1 MHWTM
6 TMVGPRLQ
14 NRWNSA
20 DEGNTDMRTQAEKAA
35 AFRALHE
42 RPGAFIIPNPW
53 DAGTARLL
61 AAAGFE
67 ALATT
72 SLGLANMLGR
82 ADSAVSRAEVIT
94 NCRVIAE
101 ATELPVNADL
111 ENCFAHE
118 PEAAAETIRLAA
130 EAGMVG
136 GSIEDYSGDRTS
148 PIYDFDLAVARVRAA
163 AQVAH
168 ALPVPFLL
176 TARAEN
182 LIHGRDDLADTIRR
196 LQAFAAA
203 GADVLYAPGLRTL
216 DEVREVVRAV
226 NRPVN
231 VVTGWLD
238 PDITLARLSEA
249 GAKRISVGGALS
261 RLALA
266 TFVKAAQAMRQQ
278 GSFGWM
284 REMIGTSEL
293 RQMLQ
298 A

>member
-1 MHWTM
+1 
-6 TMVGPRLQ
+6 
-14 NRWNSA
+14 
-20 DEGNTDMRTQAEKAA
+20 MRSHAEKAA

-53 DAGTARLL
+53 EAGTAKLL
-61 AAAGFE
+61 AALGFE

-82 ADSAVSRAEVIT
+82 ADSTVTRTEVIA
-94 NCRVIAE
+94 NCRAISE
-101 ATELPVNADL
+101 ATDLPVNADL

-130 EAGMVG
+130 EAGAVG
-136 GSIEDYSGDRTS
+136 GSIEDFSGDRKN
-148 PIYDFDLAVARVRAA
+148 PIYDFDLAVARVRSAA
-163 AQVAH
+163 KVAR

-182 LIHGRDDLADTIRR
+182 LIRGRTDMDDTIRR
-196 LQAFAAA
+196 LQAYEAA
-203 GADVLYAPGLRTL
+203 GADVLYAPGLRNL

-226 NRPVN
+226 SRPVN

-238 PDITLARLSEA
+238 PDITLAQLSDA
-249 GAKRISVGGALS
+249 GARRISVGGALS

-266 TFVKAAQAMRQQ
+266 TFVKAGRAMQGQ
-278 GSFGWM
+278 GSFAWM
-284 REMIGTSEL
+284 RDMMGMAEA
-293 RQMLQ
+293 RKMLT
-298 A
+298 

>member
-1 MHWTM
+1 
-6 TMVGPRLQ
+6 
-14 NRWNSA
+14 
-20 DEGNTDMRTQAEKAA
+20 MRTQLEKAM

-61 AAAGFE
+61 AALGFE

-82 ADSAVSRAEVIT
+82 ADSVVSRDEVIE
-94 NCRVIAE
+94 NCRAVAA
-101 ATELPVNADL
+101 ATDLPVNADL
-111 ENCFAHE
+111 ENCFAHA
-118 PEAAAETIRLAA
+118 PAAAADTIRLAA
-130 EAGMVG
+130 EAGAVG
-136 GSIEDYSGDRTS
+136 GSIEDFTGDRAN
-148 PIYDFDLAVARVRAA
+148 PIYEFELAVARVRAA
-163 AQVAH
+163 ADVAH

-182 LIHGRDDLADTIRR
+182 LLHGAHDLAEAIRR
-196 LQAFAAA
+196 LQAYEAV

-216 DEVREVVRAV
+216 DEVRQVVGAV
-226 NRPVN
+226 RRPFN

-238 PDITLARLSEA
+238 PDITATQLAEA

-266 TFVKAAQAMRQQ
+266 RFVEAGRAMKDQ
-278 GSFGWM
+278 GSFAWM
-284 REMIGTSEL
+284 RDMMPIADT
-293 RQMLQ
+293 RRMLG
-298 A
+298 APSA

>member
-1 MHWTM
+1 MMRSALSVAIIPAPRIGRMHSQ
-6 TMVGPRLQ
+6 L
-14 NRWNSA
+14 
-20 DEGNTDMRTQAEKAA
+20 EKAKL
-35 AFRALHE
+35 FRALPG

-136 GSIEDYSGDRTS
+136 GSIGDYR
-148 PIYDFDLAVARVRAA
+148 
-163 AQVAH
+163 
-168 ALPVPFLL
+168 
-176 TARAEN
+176 
-182 LIHGRDDLADTIRR
+182 
-196 LQAFAAA
+196 
-203 GADVLYAPGLRTL
+203 
-216 DEVREVVRAV
+216 
-226 NRPVN
+226 
-231 VVTGWLD
+231 
-238 PDITLARLSEA
+238 
-249 GAKRISVGGALS
+249 
-261 RLALA
+261 
-266 TFVKAAQAMRQQ
+266 
-278 GSFGWM
+278 
-284 REMIGTSEL
+284 
-293 RQMLQ
+293 
-298 A
+298 

>member
-1 MHWTM
+1 
-6 TMVGPRLQ
+6 
-14 NRWNSA
+14 
-20 DEGNTDMRTQAEKAA
+20 MRSQEAKAA

-53 DAGTARLL
+53 DAGTAKLL
-61 AAAGFE
+61 AALGFE

-82 ADSAVSRAEVIT
+82 ADSKVSRADVIA
-94 NCRVIAE
+94 NCRAIAE
-101 ATELPVNADL
+101 ATDLPINADL

-130 EAGMVG
+130 EAGAVG
-136 GSIEDYSGDRTS
+136 GSIEDYTGDPRD

-163 AQVAH
+163 AAVAH

-182 LIHGRDDLADTIRR
+182 LLHGRDDRADTIHR
-196 LQAFAAA
+196 LQAYEAA
-203 GADVLYAPGLRTL
+203 GADVLYAPGLRNL
-216 DEVREVVRAV
+216 AEVRAV
-226 NRPVN
+226 VDAVKRPVN

-238 PDITLARLSEA
+238 PDITAAQLAEA
-249 GAKRISVGGALS
+249 GVKRISVGGALS

-266 TFVKAAQAMRQQ
+266 TFVEAGRAMREQ
-278 GSFGWM
+278 GSFAWM
-284 REMIGTSEL
+284 RDMMAIAEVRRMFG
-293 RQMLQ
+293 